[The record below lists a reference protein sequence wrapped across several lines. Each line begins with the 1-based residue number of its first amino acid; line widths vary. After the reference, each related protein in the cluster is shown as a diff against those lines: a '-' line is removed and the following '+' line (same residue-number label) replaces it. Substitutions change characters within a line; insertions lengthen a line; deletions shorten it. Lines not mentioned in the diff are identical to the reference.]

1 MMHRSEVSYP
11 VLLGVCVGGS
21 TLPTHSY
28 STRSLAP
35 LASSSILMSDGSTR
49 PVLPWQPQSG
59 RAKSSSFGCA
69 TSLQPTLLRGRRDSL
84 CLSQAPLAILSL
96 PPFLCGLHIT
106 KLCTCSTQAR
116 ANHKACGSK
125 GGRMPHCQ
133 SKLGDLMSP
142 LRAAF
147 REVGVRAQQEYS
159 PLANH
164 PSLGYVWFIGHGS
177 TALKGWTGRLSIPCL
192 GYSHA
197 EAVGSRA
204 QSSHNCP

>member
-1 MMHRSEVSYP
+1 MEAPGLCYHGNYRVAELKAAALAAPPPCSPPSSEA
-11 VLLGVCVGGS
+11 G
-21 TLPTHSY
+21 
-28 STRSLAP
+28 A
-35 LASSSILMSDGSTR
+35 
-49 PVLPWQPQSG
+49 
-59 RAKSSSFGCA
+59 
-69 TSLQPTLLRGRRDSL
+69 DSL
-84 CLSQAPLAILSL
+84 CLHQAPLAILSL

-116 ANHKACGSK
+116 ANRKACGSK

-159 PLANH
+159 PLTNH
-164 PSLGYVWFIGHGS
+164 SSLGYVWFIGHGS
-177 TALKGWTGRLSIPCL
+177 TGLKGWTGRLSVPCL

-197 EAVGSRA
+197 EAVGSGA